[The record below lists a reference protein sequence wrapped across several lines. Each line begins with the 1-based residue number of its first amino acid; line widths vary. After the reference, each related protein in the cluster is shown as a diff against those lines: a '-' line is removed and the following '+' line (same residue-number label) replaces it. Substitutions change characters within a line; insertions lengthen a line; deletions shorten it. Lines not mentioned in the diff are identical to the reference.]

1 MELPVILKEDNIE
14 AAVTLLKR
22 YYLERSTRTGLLSTG
37 SYFDEWADRGDTLDV
52 RDRITDSDAVA
63 VSMLS
68 VKVPAQAIIG
78 LQEKPLAAKI
88 RGFGHRGELR

>member
-1 MELPVILKEDNIE
+1 MELPAILREEKIE
-14 AAVTLLKR
+14 AAAELLRR
-22 YYLERSTRTGLLSTG
+22 YYPEPSTTTGLLGTG
-37 SYFDEWADRGDTLDV
+37 SYFDEWANRGDGPHV

-78 LQEKPLAAKI
+78 LQ
-88 RGFGHRGELR
+88 